1 MPTRDLPEGWL
12 SSHDIAE
19 LSRLARGM
27 TVLELGAYHGRSTTV
42 LSRVA
47 KYVISVDRHEGVPR
61 HDEDSLPDYLAA
73 IRPLRNVAMVVAH
86 FEDFVPLLK
95 PVDLVFIDGQ
105 HEYEFVMRDIILT
118 LLVDPAVVAFHD
130 YDFSEVKQAATEM
143 FGDPNRV
150 HGSVASFRRHP

>member
-1 MPTRDLPEGWL
+1 
-12 SSHDIAE
+12 
-19 LSRLARGM
+19 
-27 TVLELGAYHGRSTTV
+27 
-42 LSRVA
+42 
-47 KYVISVDRHEGVPR
+47 
-61 HDEDSLPDYLAA
+61 
-73 IRPLRNVAMVVAH
+73 MVVAH